1 MENKE
6 KLESIEIENNGFE
19 NFESQGRYESI
30 REYFREKANRY
41 ARVSQV
47 LLICAA
53 IMIWGGSLISGTEMG
68 IDISD
73 EVIIILAIGL
83 YLLSLSFAVIGYRI
97 KKTSLTKLML
107 ISDITIP
114 FFLFCGGIFV
124 LYIFWLLFG
133 GFTPERTTFM
143 EFLMSFL

>member
-1 MENKE
+1 MLEPWAE
-6 KLESIEIENNGFE
+6 KL
-19 NFESQGRYESI
+19 
-30 REYFREKANRY
+30 
-41 ARVSQV
+41 
-47 LLICAA
+47 LIILFHA
-53 IMIWGGSLISGTEMG
+53 
-68 IDISD
+68 
-73 EVIIILAIGL
+73 VIVILAIGL